1 MNLVEMISQEHS
13 KKQCNKIVEWVG
25 DDQDRFNELF
35 NFFLNAEYWIAQR
48 AAWPV
53 SYSVIN
59 HSVLMKDNFEKL
71 IENVKKP
78 GIHDAIKRNT
88 VRLLQVVNIPEKYEG
103 VVMEIC
109 FQYLE
114 SLAEAVA
121 IKAFSITVLGNLAKK
136 YPEII
141 PEIKLIIEEQLPHQ
155 TAAFRSRAKLFMKLF
170 DLG

>member
-1 MNLVEMISQEHS
+1 MILQEHS
-13 KKQCNKIVEWVG
+13 KKQCDKIVEWVG
-25 DDQDRFNELF
+25 CDQERFNELF
-35 NFFLNAEYWIAQR
+35 NLFLNAEYRIAQR

-59 HSVLMKDNFEKL
+59 HPFLVKGNFKKL
-71 IENVKKP
+71 VENLKKP
-78 GIHDAIKRNT
+78 GLHDAIKRNT
-88 VRLLQVVNIPEKYEG
+88 IRLLQSVDIPEKYEG
-103 VVMEIC
+103 AVMEIC

-114 SLAEAVA
+114 SPVEAVA

-155 TAAFRSRAKLFMKLF
+155 TAAFRSRAKLLMKLF